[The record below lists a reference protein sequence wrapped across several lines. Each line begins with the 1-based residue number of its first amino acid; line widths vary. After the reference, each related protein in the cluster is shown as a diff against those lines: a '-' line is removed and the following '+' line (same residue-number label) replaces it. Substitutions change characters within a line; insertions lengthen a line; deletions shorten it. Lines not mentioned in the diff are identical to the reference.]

1 MSRILALSLF
11 VIMSTSAPSAIAQDA
26 PDEDAWKALVAYTA
40 LISTPAGMLDPTVP
54 EVDARPAGPRFIL
67 RYGRLG
73 EPLSGESARLQSV
86 GLHAS
91 VPAGRARVEASAGR
105 LFWCEQVERGQVE
118 FERVEDACSGS
129 WAAGLAVAVTVWR
142 VSLDGGPG
150 SLSVGLRPAVGLK
163 LFPEA
168 DDDLRAL
175 SADVTAPIAVSLGSA
190 TKAVFYAAP
199 RRGLG
204 TAAFDEGRLRPRGER
219 LSRAPRVR
227 RRRHRP
233 VGRGRD
239 RRRPEG
245 VLPIRIDAVRRRPHL
260 APRSEVTIVSGGSRC
275 ARSDQVVRP

>member
-199 RRGLG
+199 GV
-204 TAAFDEGRLRPRGER
+204 AWGRLR
-219 LSRAPRVR
+219 ST
-227 RRRHRP
+227 
-233 VGRGRD
+233 RD
-239 RRRPEG
+239 
-245 VLPIRIDAVRRRPHL
+245 
-260 APRSEVTIVSGGSRC
+260 VSGLGESGFRGLLGFGVAVIGPSGVGVTAGGQKVFFQYGSTQFGAGLIWHPGR
-275 ARSDQVVRP
+275 R